1 MLFAK
6 TDDGVDL
13 CYETTGSG
21 TPIIFVHEFAGH
33 KESWEPQVRH
43 FSRHYKSSPTTHA
56 ATRLRLYL
64 PMCRRIPKIALP
76 QTSWLYW
83 II

>member
-43 FSRHYKSSPTTHA
+43 FARHYQVITYNARGYPRYQPRC
-56 ATRLRLYL
+56 RLT
-64 PMCRRIPKIALP
+64 PKIVRP
-76 QTSWLYW
+76 QIFLRYLIT
-83 II
+83 